1 MVKITNNTKIVL
13 NKLYVESIKIRKIN
27 ITKNINAIKPLKK
40 YKLQTS
46 KDKQL
51 NYIYTLIA
59 LFYQNI

>member
-1 MVKITNNTKIVL
+1 M
-13 NKLYVESIKIRKIN
+13 IKYIKKN
-27 ITKNINAIKPLKK
+27 IKKSINAIKPLKK

-46 KDKQL
+46 NDKQL

>member
-1 MVKITNNTKIVL
+1 MVKITNNIKIVL

-27 ITKNINAIKPLKK
+27 ITKNINAIKPFKK

-59 LFYQNI
+59 LFY